1 MAKAPVNTAARR
13 VSKKIRKNV
22 ADGVA
27 HVHASFNNT
36 IITITDRQGGALA
49 WASSGGQG
57 FKGSRKSTP
66 FAAQVA
72 AEVAGRAAQE
82 QGIKNLDVR
91 IKGPG
96 PGRESSVRALA
107 SLGIR
112 INSISDVTP
121 IPHNGCRPQKRRASD
136 VGAFAPQQQPGAAD
150 PRLQSES
157 FPGRR
162 ALWCEPAVFLKD
174 PVFRKPIQAHRLRA
188 QLHRR
193 QTRAGCP

>member
-1 MAKAPVNTAARR
+1 MAKPPVSTAAQR
-13 VSKKIRKNV
+13 VRKKVRKNV
-22 ADGVA
+22 ADGIA

-36 IITITDRQGGALA
+36 FVTLTDRQGDVIV
-49 WASSGGQG
+49 WASAGTAG

-72 AEVAGRAAQE
+72 AENAGRAAQE
-82 QGIKNLDVR
+82 QGIKTLDVR

-121 IPHNGCRPQKRRASD
+121 VPHNGCRPQKRR
-136 VGAFAPQQQPGAAD
+136 
-150 PRLQSES
+150 R
-157 FPGRR
+157 
-162 ALWCEPAVFLKD
+162 
-174 PVFRKPIQAHRLRA
+174 I
-188 QLHRR
+188 
-193 QTRAGCP
+193 